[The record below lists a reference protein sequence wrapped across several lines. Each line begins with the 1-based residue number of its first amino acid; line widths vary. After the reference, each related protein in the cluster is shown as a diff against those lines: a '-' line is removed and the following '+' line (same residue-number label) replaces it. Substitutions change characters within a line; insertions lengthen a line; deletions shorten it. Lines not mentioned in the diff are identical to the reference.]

1 MKWYQCDATF
11 TVVPA
16 GDDFRADEFVG
27 PGQGLYEAFLLNDGR
42 TAARRALGG
51 EATAIQGASRACGI
65 EADLLAHLM
74 RTNAILARVPEALEP
89 VAGRAPCG
97 SRSCEGNAP
106 GTNSREP
113 Y

>member
-11 TVVPA
+11 IVVPA

-65 EADLLAHLM
+65 KADLPAHLM
-74 RTNAILARVPEALEP
+74 RTNAMLARVLEAPEP
-89 VAGRAPCG
+89 VAG
-97 SRSCEGNAP
+97 EGPLRFAELRGQRP
-106 GTNSREP
+106 GD
-113 Y
+113 